1 MSIKQLPPIHPFL
14 QPPAAT
20 SLLSVSVDLPGLDIS
35 CKWSHRIRDHL
46 CLASLT
52 DYDVLQVRPCHI
64 ACVRT
69 SFLFMIE

>member
-1 MSIKQLPPIHPFL
+1 MSIKQLSPIHPFL

-35 CKWSHRIRDHL
+35 CKWSHTIRDHL

-52 DYDVLQVRPCHI
+52 DYDVL
-64 ACVRT
+64 
-69 SFLFMIE
+69 